1 MEDSEPQYAR
11 IGGLLISEWVTW
23 IMIVVVIAAV
33 GFGFVVGG
41 ERDAQADAAVA
52 SLDAVAARWAEAD
65 ARGEMLACS
74 DEAVDAGLLSN
85 EYLELELRPI
95 ALDADDPSAGRGPG
109 VLIEIYGKRDG
120 NDALETARRLLK
132 QLEEAEKGED
142 DEEHADREEDEDEDQ
157 NSRLRRVA
165 RGENSVR
172 YEVLASLTARCP
184 ED

>member
-1 MEDSEPQYAR
+1 MEDGEPQYVR
-11 IGGLLISEWVTW
+11 IGGLLVSEWVTW

-33 GFGFVVGG
+33 GFGFIVGG

-52 SLDAVAARWAEAD
+52 SLDAVAARWAQAD
-65 ARGEMLACS
+65 ARGEMLVCS

-85 EYLELELRPI
+85 EFLELELRPI

-120 NDALETARRLLK
+120 NDALETARSLSSSSRRPK
-132 QLEEAEKGED
+132 
-142 DEEHADREEDEDEDQ
+142 
-157 NSRLRRVA
+157 RLRTMASAQTMRKMKAKMRTVACGGVA
-165 RGENSVR
+165 RGENSIR
-172 YEVLASLTARCP
+172 YEVLASLTARCA